1 MYGDGEPHLC
11 PTGLTSDVQPGS
23 LTLTAT
29 TATWSYT
36 ISQPDYIWGFK
47 VRSADEQGPALNY
60 AAARFAAVQPATRK
74 QLPWCSTGTD
84 CETLPICLADSL
96 LSPARAADLGG
107 A

>member
-47 VRSADEQGPALNY
+47 VRRTGKTGPCFELCSSPLCCCAASDTE
-60 AAARFAAVQPATRK
+60 AAALVQYWHR
-74 QLPWCSTGTD
+74 L
-84 CETLPICLADSL
+84 
-96 LSPARAADLGG
+96 
-107 A
+107 